1 MARYKSC
8 FTLKNI
14 LLIVFAI
21 MIMKRFI
28 LKEVLKEG
36 HTDDDGNLKDEEHVD
51 DNHEDHIY
59 YLFGAQ
65 PPAPMSGTNRGFK
78 YLTKIKGVK
87 KGTQV
92 VSDNIGGLDSK
103 DTTTENSD
111 QKAERERKE
120 KGDKKKKEKWAAGS
134 PSGNLG
140 N

>member
-21 MIMKRFI
+21 MIMKRI
-28 LKEVLKEG
+28 ILKEVLKEVLKEG
-36 HTDDDGNLKDEEHVD
+36 HTDNDGNLKDKHGD
-51 DNHEDHIY
+51 DNHEDNIY

-65 PPAPMSGTNRGFK
+65 SPAPRDSITNRGFK

-92 VSDNIGGLDSK
+92 VSDNIGGLDNK
-103 DTTTENSD
+103 DDTARENS
-111 QKAERERKE
+111 ETE
-120 KGDKKKKEKWAAGS
+120 
-134 PSGNLG
+134 
-140 N
+140 